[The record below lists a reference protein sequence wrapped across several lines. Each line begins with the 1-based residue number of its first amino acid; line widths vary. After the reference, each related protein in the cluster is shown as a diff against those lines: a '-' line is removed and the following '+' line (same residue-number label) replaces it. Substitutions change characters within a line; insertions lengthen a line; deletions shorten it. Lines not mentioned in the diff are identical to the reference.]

1 MTTIARAP
9 HPRVAVV
16 GAGIVGTC
24 IAYTLQRRGAQVTLI
39 DRDEPG
45 AGCSYGNLGAI
56 SPGSV
61 APLAMPGILRTLP
74 GMLTDP
80 QSPLRL
86 PPRYLPRALPWL
98 LAFLRAAH
106 PRRVDAAARQL
117 ADLHAGAVGLH
128 QALAAEVG
136 AADLILQR
144 GHLHVYPDAQA
155 LAKDAAIWRLREA
168 FGYRCERLDRAA
180 LSDLEPHVGERYRVG
195 MYLAD
200 HATVT
205 NPYAY
210 VQAIARACFARGGQ
224 SLRGL
229 AAPPERAAHG
239 GWRVAVN
246 GNAHD
251 FDHVVVAAGVWTR
264 ALLAPLGMRL
274 NLESQRG
281 YHVQFPGTAGL
292 VSRTVVLADRKVFVA
307 PMQDG
312 LRVGGT
318 VEIGG
323 LRMAAQPGRGAMLE
337 RMARDTF
344 SGLEGTKASHWMG
357 HRPCLPGSV
366 PIIGA
371 VPRQNG
377 LWVATGHG
385 HLGLTDSVQTAH
397 RIAAALLGDAAV
409 ASGSQARVEPA
420 TA

>member
-1 MTTIARAP
+1 MNP
-9 HPRVAVV
+9 SSPPGPRVAVI
-16 GAGIVGTC
+16 GAGIIGTC
-24 IAYTLQRRGAQVTLI
+24 IAYTLQQRGARVTLI

-61 APLAMPGILRTLP
+61 APLAMPGILRSLP
-74 GMLTDP
+74 RMLTDAE
-80 QSPLRL
+80 SPLRL
-86 PPRYLPRALPWL
+86 PPAYLPRALPWL
-98 LAFLRAAH
+98 LAFLRAAR
-106 PRRVDAAARQL
+106 PARVEDAARRL
-117 ADLHAGAVGLH
+117 ADLHANAVALH
-128 QALAAEVG
+128 AALAAEVG
-136 AADLILQR
+136 AAALILRR
-144 GHLHVYPDAQA
+144 GHLHLYPDAQA
-155 LAKDAAIWRLREA
+155 LAKDATVWRLREA
-168 FGYRCERLDRAA
+168 FGCRCERLDRPAIT
-180 LSDLEPHVGERYRVG
+180 DLEPNVGPRYRVG

-210 VQAIARACFARGGQ
+210 VQAIARACLARGGRL
-224 SLRGL
+224 LRGA
-229 AAPPERAAHG
+229 AAPPQRGADG

-246 GNAHD
+246 GASHP

-274 NLESQRG
+274 RLESQRG
-281 YHVQFPGTAGL
+281 YHVQFADAATL

-318 VEIGG
+318 VEIAGV
-323 LRMAAQPGRGAMLE
+323 RMAPRPDRGAMLE
-337 RMARDTF
+337 RIARDTF
-344 SGLEGTKASHWMG
+344 SGLVDREASHWMG

-371 VPRQNG
+371 VPRQPG

-397 RIAAALLGDAAV
+397 RIATALLGGASP
-409 ASGSQARVEPA
+409 ASGTQARVEPEPA
-420 TA
+420 